1 MEYLPTPALL
11 GFMTYAY
18 AVNLFTFA
26 VLGYAA
32 PRPRRRRVPS
42 AGRAAARRRCRTDD
56 RRRHRDLGADRP
68 RFVDLTPV
76 TFAAT
81 SGLLGWVV
89 FRYRLL
95 DLSPIARDAVFANL
109 SDGIVVVDDAGRV
122 VDLNRPARRLFP
134 SAAIGC
140 GVDEAFERAP
150 AVTDLVS
157 RDGTV
162 DGAGSR
168 GTPERTRTTISG

>member
-1 MEYLPTPALL
+1 
-11 GFMTYAY
+11 
-18 AVNLFTFA
+18 
-26 VLGYAA
+26 
-32 PRPRRRRVPS
+32 
-42 AGRAAARRRCRTDD
+42 
-56 RRRHRDLGADRP
+56 
-68 RFVDLTPV
+68 
-76 TFAAT
+76 
-81 SGLLGWVV
+81 
-89 FRYRLL
+89 
-95 DLSPIARDAVFANL
+95 VFANL